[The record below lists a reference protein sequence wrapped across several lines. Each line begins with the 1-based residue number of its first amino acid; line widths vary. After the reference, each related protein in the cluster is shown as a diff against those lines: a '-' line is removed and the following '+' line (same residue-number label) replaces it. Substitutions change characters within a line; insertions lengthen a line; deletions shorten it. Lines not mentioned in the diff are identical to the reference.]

1 MEVILENKEK
11 SELIAKIVDALYKKL
26 VILTAIG
33 GGFGAYAINFL
44 QKNSNYGY
52 VFAIVFI
59 LISIAIFVT
68 YVKLNTYIRGLEEMQ
83 NG

>member
-1 MEVILENKEK
+1 MGRFVKLLWFENDGTQYTSFNIYVI
-11 SELIAKIVDALYKKL
+11 
-26 VILTAIG
+26 ILTAIG

-52 VFAIVFI
+52 VFAMVFI

-68 YVKLNTYIRGLEEMQ
+68 YVKLNTYIRTLEEI
-83 NG
+83 